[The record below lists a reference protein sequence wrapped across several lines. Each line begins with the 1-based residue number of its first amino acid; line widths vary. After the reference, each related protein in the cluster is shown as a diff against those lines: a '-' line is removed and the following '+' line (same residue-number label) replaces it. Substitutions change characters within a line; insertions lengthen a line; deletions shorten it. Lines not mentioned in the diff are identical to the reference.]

1 MPTNQLITNQNK
13 FLHEVFHNI
22 LPSSQNL
29 LFLVGY
35 FYFSGFEEVYE
46 NLRDKHLRILVGMDI
61 EMNIRNKIKEFELIE
76 KVEQSRGSVRDSFYS
91 SLVRLCNDTDFFDCQ
106 EKETAFRLYLEKIKN
121 G

>member
-76 KVEQSRGSVRDSFYS
+76 KVEQSRGRNEQNREVKYGCKRDKTT
-91 SLVRLCNDTDFFDCQ
+91 RH
-106 EKETAFRLYLEKIKN
+106 FRRNQAIRHPTFPENL
-121 G
+121 